1 MFCNFFYVLLGVLL
15 CCCCF
20 VSEGRSGNHVLQ
32 EVELDGLSP
41 TPQLLNLPLTVL
53 SLGIK
58 SMKMCTMQCLQDW
71 LAEETSATWSFLHG
85 HIHVLFLGKN

>member
-1 MFCNFFYVLLGVLL
+1 M
-15 CCCCF
+15 
-20 VSEGRSGNHVLQ
+20 LQ

-58 SMKMCTMQCLQDW
+58 SMKMCTMFTRLV
-71 LAEETSATWSFLHG
+71 G
-85 HIHVLFLGKN
+85 